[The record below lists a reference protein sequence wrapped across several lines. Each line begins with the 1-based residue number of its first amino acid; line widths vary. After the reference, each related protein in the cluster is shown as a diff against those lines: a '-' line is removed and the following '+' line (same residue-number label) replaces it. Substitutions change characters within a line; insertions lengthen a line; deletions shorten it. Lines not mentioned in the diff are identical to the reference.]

1 MVPIKQSQK
10 ARLRPRRPL
19 YAPKPYI
26 LSRPLQIPQIHQQL
40 LDPQRRALAD
50 GRELRGLEV
59 GEAECGEVAI
69 LSGEGG
75 EAVDDDGEL
84 LDEEGECGAEEDEV
98 GVAGEAV
105 SMGG

>member
-19 YAPKPYI
+19 HAPKSNI
-26 LSRPLQIPQIHQQL
+26 LPRPLQIPQVHQQL

-59 GEAECGEVAI
+59 REAERGEVTI

-75 EAVDDDGEL
+75 ETVDDDGEL

-98 GVAGEAV
+98 CVAGEVV
-105 SMGG
+105 SG